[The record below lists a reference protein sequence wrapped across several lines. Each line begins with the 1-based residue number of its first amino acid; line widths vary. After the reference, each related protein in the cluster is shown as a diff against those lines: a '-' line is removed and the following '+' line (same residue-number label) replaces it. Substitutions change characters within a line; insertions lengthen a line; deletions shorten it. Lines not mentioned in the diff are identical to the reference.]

1 MKYNSKE
8 IKIGITGII
17 TVCILVVGINF
28 LKGTNVF
35 QSTDTYFVHFEN
47 VMGMPISSPIFADG
61 VKVGTVKDITYNRKR
76 AKDIIVKIDIEKGL
90 RIPQGSSAE
99 IETDMLGGVKV
110 NLLLGHNPRAKFHI
124 NDTIPGNVNLGMM
137 ARISK
142 DVMPHAQKLLVKLD
156 TITTALQHLLTQKSL
171 EETLVSTRN
180 TMRNLEKATA
190 SLNLLLKKQIPEIS
204 NNLVLASNNAAE
216 ITNNLKKVDF
226 SATMKKIDATLSG
239 VKKATAQLN
248 SKQGT
253 LGLLLSDS
261 TLYNNLLKTTN
272 HMSNLL
278 IDLKEHPKRY
288 VHFSIFGR
296 KNKKK

>member
-1 MKYNSKE
+1 
-8 IKIGITGII
+8 
-17 TVCILVVGINF
+17 
-28 LKGTNVF
+28 
-35 QSTDTYFVHFEN
+35 
-47 VMGMPISSPIFADG
+47 
-61 VKVGTVKDITYNRKR
+61 
-76 AKDIIVKIDIEKGL
+76 
-90 RIPQGSSAE
+90 
-99 IETDMLGGVKV
+99 
-110 NLLLGHNPRAKFHI
+110 
-124 NDTIPGNVNLGMM
+124 
-137 ARISK
+137 
-142 DVMPHAQKLLVKLD
+142 
-156 TITTALQHLLTQKSL
+156 
-171 EETLVSTRN
+171 
-180 TMRNLEKATA
+180 
-190 SLNLLLKKQIPEIS
+190 LLKKQIPKIS